1 MKLKYGY
8 WEHIF
13 DKDFDMKDYLIQED
27 SDHEKIRKLFPDTP
41 IHLDLSAVYCF
52 LRHQRESRGRGSKK
66 EYQYWKEKVNSEFPE
81 LIAVLDKRIE
91 KEIEKYERFE
101 SSLFFQ
107 IKKFFV
113 NNYYFQGVHNE
124 N

>member
-41 IHLDLSAVYCF
+41 ILMDLSAVYCF
-52 LRHQRESRGRGSKK
+52 LRHQRESRGSGSKK
-66 EYQYWKEKVNSEFPE
+66 EYQYWKQKVN
-81 LIAVLDKRIE
+81 
-91 KEIEKYERFE
+91 
-101 SSLFFQ
+101 
-107 IKKFFV
+107 
-113 NNYYFQGVHNE
+113 
-124 N
+124 

>member
-1 MKLKYGY
+1 
-8 WEHIF
+8 
-13 DKDFDMKDYLIQED
+13 MKDYLIQED

-66 EYQYWKEKVNSEFPE
+66 EYIHWKLKVISEFPE

-113 NNYYFQGVHNE
+113 NNYYFQGVQNE